1 MYDKN
6 GNKIADGIVCFIR
19 CAACGK
25 EVHEFTSLENAKTFI
40 QVERWTKVGR
50 SVICPECS
58 KRLFNGRPYAQVE
71 RGKNKLKICEQK
83 YLQSNAVDV

>member
-1 MYDKN
+1 MYDKH

-25 EVHEFTSLENAKTFI
+25 EVHEFTSLENAKSYI
-40 QVERWTKVGR
+40 RSEQWTKVGR

-58 KRLFNGRPYAQVE
+58 SKLFNGHPYEQVE
-71 RGKNKLKICEQK
+71 PGKKKVKICEQN
-83 YLQSNAVDV
+83 YLQSNAVGV